1 MRRVTN
7 HPLSLP
13 LEVDLGEIEG
23 TTHFDLEVMNVGEV
37 SVTIVG
43 DMSGCDCLVP
53 SNVPL
58 TIEPNDK
65 KFLEFDFDPKRVDD
79 SGTTRLALK
88 LQLLTTTATALPAI
102 TVFATF
108 VHNSS
113 VDSELNTRYRWSEV
127 MAISRR
133 SGTSLVELLVVM
145 GIFSLLISLLF
156 PAVQSTRE
164 AARRHHCQNNLR
176 QVALANLAYESAH
189 NSFPPGTSDQRP
201 IRTWGTTAILPPY
214 LESVAFTADDLQ
226 GDCEERIRNDD
237 RVRTMSQQPIPQYG
251 CPSDPRANR
260 VGSFIYGLP
269 QVGPQ
274 LPLVSYVGVA
284 GDHLPGSF
292 TGDAGGMFFSR
303 SAIRLREITDG
314 TSHTLLFG
322 EREIRYEG
330 SGDGTSFTF
339 ALCYCNGQT
348 HFQFQSADHRL
359 NSDFVRGPSRA
370 PILAVFIL
378 PLSMVTSR
386 FCLTIPT

>member
-1 MRRVTN
+1 
-7 HPLSLP
+7 
-13 LEVDLGEIEG
+13 
-23 TTHFDLEVMNVGEV
+23 
-37 SVTIVG
+37 
-43 DMSGCDCLVP
+43 
-53 SNVPL
+53 
-58 TIEPNDK
+58 
-65 KFLEFDFDPKRVDD
+65 
-79 SGTTRLALK
+79 
-88 LQLLTTTATALPAI
+88 
-102 TVFATF
+102 
-108 VHNSS
+108 
-113 VDSELNTRYRWSEV
+113 

-189 NSFPPGTSDQRP
+189 NSFPPGTINQRP

-226 GDCEERIRNDD
+226 GNCEERIRNDD

-303 SAIRLREITDG
+303 SAIRTGQITDG

-330 SGDGTSFTF
+330 SGDGTWFTF

-359 NSDFVRGPSRA
+359 NSDFVQWAFSSTHPGGVHFAFVDGHVAFLSDNSDVDVLKALATRRGNEPWRESA
-370 PILAVFIL
+370 L
-378 PLSMVTSR
+378 
-386 FCLTIPT
+386 LTIIASADLAIF